1 MPALHGRNVPNCRPM
16 VDGGMRKCSAGACP
30 PLGSGWGLAESA
42 VPIHCPNHD
51 SGFSYLGVP
60 APAGM
65 SDCNE
70 SMSRTPIR
78 DRPLR
83 QPLIRHS
90 RHPFVNPVP
99 HSSIRSPIR
108 HSGEGRNPGG
118 VGRGKTT
125 RRWKKPT
132 HRPTFILLCG
142 LRKAI
147 AIPAI
152 KSMPRTPIRGRNP
165 EGWGEGIVA
174 LGLVPS
180 LGRTAR
186 SRKLHGPA
194 YHHFPLLMR
203 PSRGHG
209 DSRECRNPGGEVAR
223 THQPTPPRTM

>member
-1 MPALHGRNVPNCRPM
+1 MTARQCVDRKTGSSCHGQ
-16 VDGGMRKCSAGACP
+16 CSAGACP
-30 PLGSGWGLAESA
+30 PLGSGVGRGSIRRANSLYQATTPAFPTLAYRHQPASATAMKACPGLR
-42 VPIHCPNHD
+42 
-51 SGFSYLGVP
+51 SGIDRSGSLSF
-60 APAGM
+60 A
-65 SDCNE
+65 
-70 SMSRTPIR
+70 IR
-78 DRPLR
+78 GIP
-83 QPLIRHS
+83 
-90 RHPFVNPVP
+90 
-99 HSSIRSPIR
+99 SSIRPPIR
-108 HSGEGRNPGG
+108 HSAEGRNPGG

-142 LRKAI
+142 LRKAM

-209 DSRECRNPGGEVAR
+209 DSRESGNPGGEVAR
-223 THQPTPPRTM
+223 THQPTPPRTT